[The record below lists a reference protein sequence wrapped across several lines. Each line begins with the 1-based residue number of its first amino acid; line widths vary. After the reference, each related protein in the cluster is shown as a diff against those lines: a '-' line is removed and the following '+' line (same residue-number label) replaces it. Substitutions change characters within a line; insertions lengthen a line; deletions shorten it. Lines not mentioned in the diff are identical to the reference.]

1 MKRLACLL
9 AAGLLAGSGAL
20 AASLH
25 IAAPQPGQVIHDNQG
40 LVGVVVADV
49 PPGARLQPMVDG
61 EPLGPVQE
69 APAFQLEDVPRGVHR
84 LRVVLLDDQD
94 RELATS
100 EEVEFTVWRA
110 FVRPR
115 PPPPPPPPP
124 PKPPRP

>member
-9 AAGLLAGSGAL
+9 LAGLLAGGGAL

-40 LVGVVVADV
+40 RVGVVVADL
-49 PPGARLQPMVDG
+49 PSGARLQAMLDG
-61 EPLGPVQE
+61 APLGPVEE
-69 APAFQLEDVPRGVHR
+69 APAFSLEDVPRGTHR
-84 LRVVLLDDQD
+84 LRVILLDDQD

-110 FVRPR
+110 SVRGR
-115 PPPPPPPPP
+115 PPPPPAQ
-124 PKPPRP
+124 PPRP